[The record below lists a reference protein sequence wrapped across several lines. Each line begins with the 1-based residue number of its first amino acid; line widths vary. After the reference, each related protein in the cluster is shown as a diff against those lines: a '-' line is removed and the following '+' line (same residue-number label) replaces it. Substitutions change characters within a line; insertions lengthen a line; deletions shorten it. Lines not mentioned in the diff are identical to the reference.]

1 MPIHL
6 FWFFH
11 FLLSNFRLWLKCL
24 LLTPNYSRKRKHV
37 EIELVSSAP
46 EYHRNKKKPE
56 WVVRELIRLKA
67 RMIHDGCRVVANA
80 FNQLHSESRTM
91 TVSKSYVA
99 GIVAKNKHAIY
110 LQRKEFKSKPAKN
123 YPANQVWS
131 IDLTTLTDEHKH
143 QNIVFGIIDCGT
155 RANLLLKRIP
165 TKKSSAL
172 ILQILEVIQKYG
184 KPAKIRTDNEP
195 IFTSFIFRT
204 QLKLLRIKH
213 QLTEVA
219 CPWMNGRIERFF
231 GALKKSIKHIVI
243 KSAELD
249 TRLMEFRFYYNHV
262 RPHQNLKG
270 KTPAEIWSKR
280 LNDHTKSPQ
289 EIILWQGV
297 LAGYYWEH

>member
-1 MPIHL
+1 
-6 FWFFH
+6 
-11 FLLSNFRLWLKCL
+11 
-24 LLTPNYSRKRKHV
+24 
-37 EIELVSSAP
+37 LVDKNPA
-46 EYHRNKKKPE
+46 YHRNQKKPE
-56 WVVRELIRLKA
+56 WVIRELIHLKA
-67 RMIHDGCRVVANA
+67 HMIHDGCRVVANK

-110 LQRKEFKSKPAKN
+110 LERKEFKSKPAKN

-143 QNIVFGIIDCGT
+143 QNIIFGIIDCGT

-195 IFTSFIFRT
+195 VFTSFLFRT
-204 QLKLLRIKH
+204 HLKILRIKH

-231 GALKKSIKHIVI
+231 GTLKKSIKHIVI

-270 KTPAEIWSKR
+270 KTPAEVWCKR
-280 LNDHTKSPQ
+280 LNDYKKSPQ
-289 EIILWQGV
+289 EIHLWQGV